1 MDEGLDVS
9 AGSSCCRYSC
19 ELMMKQITKCGISL
33 EPSPEIVQPEVQPL
47 QAEVMAE
54 EEVATDV
61 VSEVSSVEPAEAL
74 EGKEAEEM
82 KVKVSGTK
90 MEVAPMKPE
99 VTEVEQVTEEV
110 KEEAP
115 KGKTAIFFIEP
126 AERTVSPRLIHLSVT
141 LYGYRCT

>member
-1 MDEGLDVS
+1 MSGMAHRMMDS
-9 AGSSCCRYSC
+9 KTNC
-19 ELMMKQITKCGISL
+19 EISL

-47 QAEVMAE
+47 KSEVTVD

-61 VSEVSSVEPAEAL
+61 VSEVSSVEAAEAT
-74 EGKEAEEM
+74 ESKEAEETK

-99 VTEVEQVTEEV
+99 VTAVEQVKEEV

-115 KGKTAIFFIEP
+115 KGKAGD
-126 AERTVSPRLIHLSVT
+126 SVFELPKCVGVDLPDDDVVV
-141 LYGYRCT
+141 LY